1 MPYTFPSSPVRQF
14 SWVGTRSCAEKLL
27 KPRADGRPRWRRA
40 LFVSGS
46 SRTLVSGSLGR
57 ASTGVSS
64 AHPWPTAHSLHSMPE
79 SAADADADSVAGF
92 SQIIQHPCSA
102 GFNPGYGHYPHAAP
116 LRSPG
121 FVLDCAPNVV
131 LFADDVMRPQAK
143 APPVWLG
150 LVIRYSIASMAVRHF

>member
-1 MPYTFPSSPVRQF
+1 MQMQIPWQDSV
-14 SWVGTRSCAEKLL
+14 KLYNI
-27 KPRADGRPRWRRA
+27 RAR
-40 LFVSGS
+40 L
-46 SRTLVSGSLGR
+46 
-57 ASTGVSS
+57 AST
-64 AHPWPTAHSLHSMPE
+64 
-79 SAADADADSVAGF
+79 
-92 SQIIQHPCSA
+92 
-102 GFNPGYGHYPHAAP
+102 PGYGHYPHAAP